1 MKLKIL
7 VKVAAW
13 GALALI
19 AFVTLSPI
27 SMRPVSS
34 APVNIERLGAYLVLG
49 VLFGAA
55 YPKRIPLVL
64 GLLVVGSVG
73 LEVLQNLVPGR
84 HGRVDDALFKAAG
97 ACLGALAGQC
107 HRPYTRP
114 APYMNRRISVRP
126 KPVMNTVPMAPSA
139 SGRMPFARSLPMSV
153 SSPIAARAAASRKL
167 VAVTMPE

>member
-7 VKVAAW
+7 VKAAAW

-49 VLFGAA
+49 ALFGAA

-73 LEVLQNLVPGR
+73 LEVSQNLVPGR

-97 ACLGALAGQC
+97 ACLGAFAGG
-107 HRPYTRP
+107 
-114 APYMNRRISVRP
+114 AVARI
-126 KPVMNTVPMAPSA
+126 
-139 SGRMPFARSLPMSV
+139 
-153 SSPIAARAAASRKL
+153 RALRL
-167 VAVTMPE
+167 T

>member
-73 LEVLQNLVPGR
+73 LEVLQNVVPGR

-97 ACLGALAGQC
+97 ACLGALAGG
-107 HRPYTRP
+107 
-114 APYMNRRISVRP
+114 AIARI
-126 KPVMNTVPMAPSA
+126 
-139 SGRMPFARSLPMSV
+139 
-153 SSPIAARAAASRKL
+153 RALRL
-167 VAVTMPE
+167 T

>member
-7 VKVAAW
+7 IKAAAW
-13 GALALI
+13 GALAFI

-49 VLFGAA
+49 ALFGAA

-64 GLLVVGSVG
+64 GLLVAGSVG
-73 LEVLQNLVPGR
+73 LEVSQNLVPGR

-97 ACLGALAGQC
+97 ACLGALAGG
-107 HRPYTRP
+107 
-114 APYMNRRISVRP
+114 AVARI
-126 KPVMNTVPMAPSA
+126 
-139 SGRMPFARSLPMSV
+139 
-153 SSPIAARAAASRKL
+153 RALRL
-167 VAVTMPE
+167 T